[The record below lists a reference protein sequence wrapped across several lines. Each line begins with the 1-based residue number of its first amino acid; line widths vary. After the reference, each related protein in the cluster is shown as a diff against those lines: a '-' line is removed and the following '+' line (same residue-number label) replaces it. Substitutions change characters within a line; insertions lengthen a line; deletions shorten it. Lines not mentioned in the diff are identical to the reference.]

1 MQNINLAIQNNL
13 ALIHNAEA
21 QIIHHSHILTK
32 RTQGTLPS
40 NTIINT
46 KKHVKVISLRSG
58 RIIEQP
64 QTISFKQDKV
74 DDHEKT
80 SRRWRNW
87 KSK

>member
-13 ALIHNAEA
+13 ALIHNVEA

-40 NTIINT
+40 NINT

-58 RIIEQP
+58 RIIEQT
-64 QTISFKQDKV
+64 QKISFKQDKV